1 VVRNRP
7 LVILGILALS
17 LCAFSGCAKSHKDR
31 GHIGVRTDFEPS
43 LREVALAYT
52 ETCVGGDRESNN
64 CAHFL
69 SDAFI
74 RAGYTELLES
84 ELITERCVCG
94 TGRVVRAQEMLK
106 WFQSKSKRFH
116 TGRVEA
122 GTGFW
127 ATYQEKPG
135 RRHVTILDSN
145 TGRFYG
151 TADCKDWPVQWN
163 YQW

>member
-1 VVRNRP
+1 MFRRHTN
-7 LVILGILALS
+7 ILAL
-17 LCAFSGCAKSHKDR
+17 LMLLAMGGCAKSHHDR
-31 GHIGVRTDFEPS
+31 GMIGAQTFHEPS
-43 LREVALAYT
+43 LRDVAMAYT

-74 RAGYTELLES
+74 RAGYTELLDS
-84 ELITERCVCG
+84 DLITQRCKCG
-94 TGRVVRAQEMLK
+94 AGRVVRAQEMLK
-106 WFQSKSKRFH
+106 WFQSKSKHFH
-116 TGRVEA
+116 SGRLEP

-135 RRHVTILDSN
+135 RRHVTILDAN
-145 TGRFYG
+145 TGKYYG
-151 TADCKDWPVQWN
+151 TADCKNWPVQWN

>member
-1 VVRNRP
+1 VFLHHKITVV
-7 LVILGILALS
+7 VLAMVVV
-17 LCAFSGCAKSHKDR
+17 SGCAKSRHERDM
-31 GHIGVRTDFEPS
+31 IGARRYTEPT
-43 LREVALAYT
+43 LREVAMAYT

-74 RAGYTELLES
+74 RAGYTELLDS
-84 ELITERCVCG
+84 DLVTQRCKCG
-94 TGRVVRAQEMLK
+94 AGRVVRAQDMLK
-106 WFQSKSKRFH
+106 WFQSKHKRFH
-116 TGRVEA
+116 TGRVKP

-145 TGRFYG
+145 TGKFYG
-151 TADCKDWPVQWN
+151 TADCKNWPTQWN

>member
-1 VVRNRP
+1 MYNRRYIFP
-7 LVILGILALS
+7 LVIALV
-17 LCAFSGCAKSHKDR
+17 LLTLPGCAKRHHDR
-31 GHIGVRTDFEPS
+31 DLRGARANFEPT
-43 LREVALAYT
+43 LKEVAMAYT

-74 RAGYTELLES
+74 RAGYTELLDS
-84 ELITERCVCG
+84 ELITERCTCG
-94 TGRVVRAQEMLK
+94 AGRVVRAQEMLK

-116 TGRVEA
+116 SGRLEA

-135 RRHVTILDSN
+135 RRHVTILDAN

-151 TADCKDWPVQWN
+151 TADCKNWPVQWN

>member
-1 VVRNRP
+1 MSDRVR
-7 LVILGILALS
+7 ITLALVA
-17 LCAFSGCAKSHKDR
+17 LVTMTISGCAKNHQDLNLGGDLAYR
-31 GHIGVRTDFEPS
+31 EPT
-43 LREVALAYT
+43 LEDVAKAYT

-74 RAGYTELLES
+74 RAGYTELLTS
-84 ELITERCVCG
+84 ELVTERCTCG
-94 TGRVVRAQEMLK
+94 AGRVVRAQDMLR
-106 WFQSKSKRFH
+106 WFQSRKKTFH
-116 TGRVEA
+116 EGRVEPN
-122 GTGFW
+122 TGFW

-145 TGRFYG
+145 TGKFYG
-151 TADCKDWPVQWN
+151 TADCKNWPIQWN